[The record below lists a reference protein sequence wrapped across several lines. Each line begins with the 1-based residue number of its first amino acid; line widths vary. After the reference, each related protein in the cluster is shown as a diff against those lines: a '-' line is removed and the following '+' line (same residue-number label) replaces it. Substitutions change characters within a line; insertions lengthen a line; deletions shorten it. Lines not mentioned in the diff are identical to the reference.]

1 MWSGDKDGL
10 STDAVHIDAGASL
23 QVIEMDVA
31 IFGNEKNH
39 IVLGAYLS
47 KTNLVTLHKA
57 VHCYLKH
64 HQNSA
69 YSKCISEFS
78 ERSGTSTEIKLAF
91 ESVGFMCVTYTDDQ
105 P

>member
-10 STDAVHIDAGASL
+10 STDAVHVDAGASL

-31 IFGNEKNH
+31 IFGNEENH

-47 KTNLVTLHKA
+47 KTNLVMLHKA

-64 HQNSA
+64 HQNST

-78 ERSGTSTEIKLAF
+78 ERSGTSTEIRDLLLKVWV
-91 ESVGFMCVTYTDDQ
+91 SCV
-105 P
+105 